1 MYMHIIRVCGYIE
14 NADYEKYKKT
24 KHALKIFAEENGFS
38 FMDVQY
44 EEKNQVTVK
53 LRSVKNSLSTT

>member
-1 MYMHIIRVCGYIE
+1 MAIIRISGYVE
-14 NADYEKYKKT
+14 DADHKKYEEIKRT
-24 KHALKIFAEENGFS
+24 LKIFAEENGFS

-53 LRSVKNSLSTT
+53 PRT